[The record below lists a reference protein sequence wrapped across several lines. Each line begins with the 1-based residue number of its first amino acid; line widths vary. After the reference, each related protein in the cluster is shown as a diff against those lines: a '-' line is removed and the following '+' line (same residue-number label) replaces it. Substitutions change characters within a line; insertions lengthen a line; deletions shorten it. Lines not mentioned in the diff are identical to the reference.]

1 MKLAEAL
8 SSRSALSD
16 KVQQL
21 RNRLKDCLKVQEGDT
36 PAETP
41 DSVIKEL
48 DRTLEDLQSLIYRIN
63 ITNIN
68 TKIDGRSITSLL
80 AERDVLA
87 MRASILKDGLD
98 YITERETR
106 YNRNEIKYVR
116 TVDVRNFRR
125 VCDKSAAGLRELD
138 LKIQSLSWTTELL
151 EE

>member
-87 MRASILKDGLD
+87 MRVRILKDGLD

>member
-87 MRASILKDGLD
+87 MRARILKDGLD

>member
-63 ITNIN
+63 
-68 TKIDGRSITSLL
+68 
-80 AERDVLA
+80 
-87 MRASILKDGLD
+87 
-98 YITERETR
+98 
-106 YNRNEIKYVR
+106 
-116 TVDVRNFRR
+116 
-125 VCDKSAAGLRELD
+125 
-138 LKIQSLSWTTELL
+138 
-151 EE
+151 

>member
-48 DRTLEDLQSLIYRIN
+48 DLTLEDLQSLIYRIN

-87 MRASILKDGLD
+87 MRVRILKDGLD

>member
-48 DRTLEDLQSLIYRIN
+48 DHTLEDLQSLIYRIN

-68 TKIDGRSITSLL
+68 TKIDGRSITPLL

-87 MRASILKDGLD
+87 MRARILKDGLD

-125 VCDKSAAGLRELD
+125 VCDKSAARLRELD